1 MDRLVALG
9 RLKRVKAPSVGLLN
23 RRQFLAPRRG
33 KGGDGLFNG
42 ARRLA
47 GGIKR
52 GNSPFRVRKRG
63 KNGMPTP
70 QEMPA

>member
-52 GNSPFRVRKRG
+52 GNSPFRVGKRG